1 MPTPDT
7 VIAAVQDELLR
18 YYDTAYRLS
27 DSALMAER
35 AALLRRQGI
44 IFGEPFIELLPQ
56 YPLAG
61 DRDGVVRTPAGSL
74 DLAGAP
80 SMLAELVEEVM
91 LDGLPRPRRLFAHQ
105 EDALVASFGQD
116 EHVALTSGT
125 GSGKTEAFLL
135 PIFSCLT
142 TEAASWPARPP
153 DAEGGRWWAHGPRR
167 VPQRDPAGH
176 RPAAVRALILF
187 PMNALV
193 EDQLVRLRRYLD
205 GEAARAWFDRHLGGN
220 RFYFG
225 QYTGRTP
232 VAGKKD
238 EKPYKR
244 QALREHLRRAEREWM
259 AAERLLSADGEGRI
273 DPDTRFVIPR
283 VDASGSAEMRTRW
296 DMQDAPPDILITNFS
311 MLSIML
317 GRDEEAE
324 IWEKTRH
331 WLDEPRSVF
340 TLVIDELH
348 MYRGTPGTEVA
359 YLIRRLLRKLG
370 LHRHSDKLRVIAPTA
385 SLGEE
390 GDEYLR
396 SFFASERPFRRIDAA
411 PIATQGAIEA
421 LQLSDAEV
429 AAAASPVEAGEAI
442 RRGGVADSIRSTA
455 ERYDATLRHV
465 PRADGRPRALP
476 LSLLEESLFPGSP
489 PEERRRRAA
498 ELFALI
504 DRAGGDELR
513 LRLHLLFSVLPG
525 LWACSNPDCD
535 AVAPDHRSPGRRVG
549 RIFNQPEITCS
560 CGGRVLEMLYC
571 QSCGEVL
578 LGGYRPEEAQGGR
591 DFLVPFL
598 ADLER
603 LPDRVV
609 TERTAANYVVYWP
622 VQPATRQPVRPT
634 RSWGGLSF
642 SFKRAELTPQTGMV
656 RRLPQG
662 ATGWVLDVSGADR
675 ATLERVQGLPIH
687 CPGCDE
693 VRWPYRNR
701 RRLPP
706 TDPAAKRSPVRTM
719 GLGFSRVAQVL
730 AGAVLGQLPTEQR
743 RLVVFSDSRQDAAR
757 TGPDLARNHFQDVL
771 RAQLVGVLDERADL
785 ALAQRA
791 IEGDTSD
798 EAVGAYAK
806 LREQMPALADA
817 LARPAHLR
825 TDADKALIHAGQW
838 ELAAPT
844 IEQLIDRVE
853 LRLATLGLN
862 PGGPGPSLFQAADG
876 RHWHELYGWDG
887 ILMTR
892 RAPLPENL
900 NDFRALIRGSLTA
913 EILSNLFSGVGRDIE
928 SLALAMAT
936 PQRADLPPA
945 RLSGLSQGTFA
956 EVVHSVLRVLCLR
969 LRFPEAEREPST
981 SPGHHVRSFL
991 KAVGDAH
998 GVVLDDLIQD
1008 VANGIGTP
1016 ADAWLLRPH
1025 HVRLLRPSR
1034 LPSPMAPWLAV
1045 GNGQGD
1051 VWIWPCSRC
1060 LRAHL
1065 QPSAGF
1071 CTACFAS
1078 LRPPEP
1084 YRPDDARFFE
1094 TDYYRHLATTVDR
1107 VFRLNAAELTGQIG
1121 AAEGAERQARFR
1133 GIHMSVV
1140 DSPEQYSKIERAEG
1154 IDVLSVTTT
1163 MEAGVDIGSL
1173 NAVALANMPPQRFN
1187 YQQRVGRAGR
1197 RRAPLSIAFTICRGT
1212 RTHDQHYFTHPE
1224 AITGDPPRPPYVDT
1238 RNADIAQRVIALDVL
1253 SEAFFA
1259 YRARHPEFDGG
1270 YSSHGAF
1277 GSCGSW
1283 ADTGAEVARWLDEN
1297 GDLVAESIRSILR
1310 ETTIED
1316 PDEIGRYVTGGALLR
1331 DVGDVATRALSHR
1344 DLSQQLAESGLLP
1357 MYGMPTRQR
1366 YLFLA
1371 KPRDLS
1377 DVDDITVD
1385 RDSEIAISEFAPG
1398 SSVIR
1403 DGRRHIPVGVVEYE
1417 VGDGGRPQPVA
1428 DPLGDRSRLG
1438 TCLACWFTTLS
1449 PSDEDIVCPE
1459 CGDDRYV
1466 TTEMA
1471 EPLGYRTIYGW
1482 APDYDGN
1489 DPWIAG
1495 SGLARMAFD
1504 ASAAPTEGP
1513 AAGNLATRGGK
1524 VQLIVA
1530 NTGSDGSGF
1539 AFRESDPPG
1548 RWDGLLVKE
1557 ALDIAQ
1563 GYVPPPSAPLLDQ
1576 HFDLAAIGSR
1586 KVTDA
1591 LLLSPVDLPMEADMH
1606 PGRIEARAAWLSV
1619 AYLIRESAW
1628 RVLEAAPEELTAGF
1642 SPLATP
1648 AGISGEI
1655 YLTDTLLNGA
1665 GYARYFKASERRLQ
1679 ELVSAIEERA
1689 SAYETHVGPDGEPCM
1704 GSCYG
1709 CLQDW
1714 SNSRLHPLLDWRLA
1728 CDLAEVLLH
1737 GRLTPLRWA
1746 DHAARAA
1753 EAFAAGVPHW
1763 HADTLVERAILRSER
1778 DSRICIITHP
1788 LEATGEARRGP
1799 ALARAVAAAEASRA
1813 EVRFS
1818 SWFRLLR
1825 MPGQAL
1831 IGLDS
1836 ANG

>member
-1 MPTPDT
+1 MPTPDA

-27 DSALMAER
+27 NPGLMAER
-35 AALLRRQGI
+35 AVLLRRPGV

-80 SMLAELVEEVM
+80 RMLAELVEEVM

-135 PIFSCLT
+135 PIFSRLT
-142 TEAASWPARPP
+142 AEAASWPVRPP
-153 DAEGGRWWAHGPRR
+153 DAEGGRWWAHGTRR
-167 VPQRDPAGH
+167 VPQRNPTGH
-176 RPAAVRALILF
+176 RPAAVRALVLF

-205 GEAARAWFDRHLGGN
+205 GEASRAWFDRHLGGN

-238 EKPYKR
+238 EKQYK
-244 QALREHLRRAEREWM
+244 LKSLSDHLYGAEQEWM
-259 AAERLLSADGEGRI
+259 AAERLLSGDSAGRI

-283 VDASGSAEMRTRW
+283 VDATGSAEMRTRW

-324 IWEKTRH
+324 IWEKTRR
-331 WLDEPRSVF
+331 WLNEPSSVF

-359 YLIRRLLRKLG
+359 YLIRRLLRKLD
-370 LHRHSDKLRVIAPTA
+370 LHRHPDKLRVIAPTA

-396 SFFASERPFRRIDAA
+396 SFFASERPFRRIDAV
-411 PIATQGAIEA
+411 PITTQGAIEA
-421 LQLSDAEV
+421 LQLSEAEV
-429 AAAASPVEAGEAI
+429 VAAVSLEEAGEAI
-442 RRGGVADSIRSTA
+442 RNSGVANSIQSTA

-465 PRADGRPRALP
+465 RRADGRPRALP
-476 LSLLEESLFPGSP
+476 LSLLEESLFPASP
-489 PEERRRRAA
+489 AEERRRRTA
-498 ELFALI
+498 EFYSLI

-513 LRLHLLFSVLPG
+513 LRLHLFFSVLPG
-525 LWACSNPDCD
+525 LWACSNPDCED
-535 AVAPDHRSPGRRVG
+535 VVPDYRSPGRRVG
-549 RIFNQPEITCS
+549 RIFSQPEITCT

-578 LGGYRPEEAQGGR
+578 LGGYRPGEAQGGR

-598 ADLER
+598 ADLES
-603 LPDRVV
+603 LPDSVI
-609 TERTAANYVVYWP
+609 TERTALNYVVYWP
-622 VQPATRQPVRPT
+622 MQPAMRQPVRLA
-634 RSWGGLSF
+634 RNWGGLSF
-642 SFKRAELTPQTGMV
+642 SYKRADLTPQTGMV

-662 ATGWVLDVSGADR
+662 TTGWVLDVSGADR
-675 ATLERVQGLPIH
+675 ETLGRVQGLPIH
-687 CPGCDE
+687 CPCCDE
-693 VRWPYRNR
+693 VRRPYRNR
-701 RRLPP
+701 RLLTP
-706 TDPAAKRSPVRTM
+706 TDAGAKRSPVRTM

-730 AGAVLGQLPTEQR
+730 SGAVLGQLPAEQR

-757 TGPDLARNHFQDVL
+757 TGSDLARNHFQDVL
-771 RAQLVGVLDERADL
+771 RAQLVGVLDESADL
-785 ALAQRA
+785 TMAQRA

-798 EAVGAYAK
+798 EAVGAYVK
-806 LREQMPALADA
+806 LREQLPALADA

-825 TDADKALIHAGQW
+825 IDADKALIHGGKW

-853 LRLATLGLN
+853 LRLATLGLA
-862 PGGPGPSLFQAADG
+862 PGGPGPSLSKTEDG
-876 RHWHELYGWDG
+876 RHWHELYVWDG
-887 ILMTR
+887 SLMTR
-892 RAPLPENL
+892 RAPLPEKL
-900 NDFRALIRGSLTA
+900 NEFRDFIRGSLVG

-928 SLALAMAT
+928 SLALAIAT
-936 PQRADLPPA
+936 PESADLPPA
-945 RLSGLSQGTFA
+945 RLSGLSQNVFV
-956 EVVHSVLRVLCLR
+956 EVVHSVLRILCLR

-981 SPGHHVRSFL
+981 SPGKHVRSFL
-991 KAVGDAH
+991 KVVADAR
-998 GVVLDDLIQD
+998 GVVLDDLMQD
-1008 VANGIGTP
+1008 VAKGIGTP
-1016 ADAWLLRPH
+1016 ANAWLLRPH
-1025 HVRLLRPSR
+1025 GVRLLGPPR

-1045 GNGQGD
+1045 ESGEGD

-1060 LRAHL
+1060 LRTHL

-1071 CTACFAS
+1071 CTACFAP
-1078 LRPPEP
+1078 LRGPEP
-1084 YRPDDARFFE
+1084 YRPDDAHFFE
-1094 TDYYRHLATTVDR
+1094 TDYYRHLATTVDK

-1121 AAEGAERQARFR
+1121 AAAGAERQARFR
-1133 GIHMSVV
+1133 GIHMLES
-1140 DSPEQYSKIERAEG
+1140 DSIDEYSKIERAEG

-1197 RRAPLSIAFTICRGT
+1197 RRTPLSIAFTICRGT

-1224 AITGDPPRPPYVDT
+1224 AITGDPPRPPYIDT
-1238 RNADIAQRVIALDVL
+1238 RNADIARRVISLDVL
-1253 SEAFFA
+1253 AEAFFA

-1270 YSSHGAF
+1270 NSSHGAF

-1283 ADTGAEVARWLDEN
+1283 AHTGAEIARWLDEN
-1297 GDLVAESIRSILR
+1297 GDHLVAESVHSILR

-1316 PDEIGRYVTGGALLR
+1316 PDEIRRYVAGGALLR
-1331 DVGDVATRALSHR
+1331 DVGDVATLALSHR
-1344 DLSQQLAESGLLP
+1344 DLSQQLAERGLLP

-1366 YLFLA
+1366 YLYLA
-1371 KPRDLS
+1371 KPRNLN

-1398 SSVIR
+1398 NSVIR
-1403 DGRRHIPVGVVEYE
+1403 DGHRHISVGVVEYE
-1417 VGDGGRPQPVA
+1417 VGRGGRPQPVA

-1438 TCLACWFTTLS
+1438 TCPACWFTTLR
-1449 PSDEDIVCPE
+1449 PSDEDIVCPK

-1466 TTEMA
+1466 TTNMA
-1471 EPLGYRTIYGW
+1471 EPLGYRAIYDW

-1495 SGLARMAFD
+1495 SGLVRMAFD
-1504 ASAAPTEGP
+1504 ESATLTEGP

-1524 VQLIVA
+1524 VQLIAA
-1530 NTGSDGSGF
+1530 NTGSDGRGF

-1548 RWDGLLVKE
+1548 RDGLLVEE
-1557 ALDIAQ
+1557 AFDVAQ
-1563 GYVPPPSAPLLDQ
+1563 GYVPPPLVPPLDK
-1576 HFDLAAIGSR
+1576 HCDFAAIGSR

-1591 LLLSPVDLPMEADMH
+1591 LLFRPVDLPMEADTY
-1606 PGRIEARAAWLSV
+1606 PGRIEARAAWLSG

-1628 RVLEAAPEELTAGF
+1628 RVLEAAPEELNAGF
-1642 SPLATP
+1642 SPVYTSS
-1648 AGISGEI
+1648 GISGEI
-1655 YLTDTLLNGA
+1655 YLMDTLLNGA
-1665 GYARYFKASERRLQ
+1665 GYARYFGASERRLQ
-1679 ELVSAIEERA
+1679 ELISAIEDRA
-1689 SAYETHVGPDGEPCM
+1689 LAYQRHVGPDGGPCM

-1728 CDLAEVLLH
+1728 CDLAEVLLR
-1737 GRLTPLRWA
+1737 GQLIPLRWS
-1746 DHAARAA
+1746 DHATRAA
-1753 EAFAAGVPHW
+1753 KAFAAGIPHW
-1763 HADTLVERAILRSER
+1763 SADTLADRPILRSER

-1788 LEATGEARRGP
+1788 LEATGVGRRGP
-1799 ALARAVAAAEASRA
+1799 ALARAVAEAEAGLA
-1813 EVRFS
+1813 QVCFC

-1831 IGLDS
+1831 IALDS